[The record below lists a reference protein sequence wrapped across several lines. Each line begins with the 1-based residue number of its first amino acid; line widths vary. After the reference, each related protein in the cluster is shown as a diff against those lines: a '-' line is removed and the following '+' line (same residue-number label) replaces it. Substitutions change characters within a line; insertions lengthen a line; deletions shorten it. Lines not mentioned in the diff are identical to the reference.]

1 VTVDRITTALLL
13 LAEETPS
20 PSPSVTAPTDDCLKD
35 QLCRFV
41 FNQTGSR
48 WLADG
53 GFYLLLKPLRIVL
66 IVVLAVVLRY
76 VAQRLIHRVIQGGQ
90 GDEAPARTGLF
101 RPLRDRMPS
110 SLQEATGLRSER
122 RRQRSRAL
130 SSILQSVASITIFSL
145 AAMLILGELGV
156 QLGPIIASAGIVGVA
171 LGFGAQNLVKD
182 FIAGLFMLLEDQYG
196 VGDVVDVGEA
206 SGTVEAVGLRITTIR
221 DVRGVLWYIRNG
233 EIVRVGNKSQGW
245 AVVVVDVP
253 IGFNGVEE
261 ATAVLRAAAL
271 AFAADPEFAPE
282 MLEEPEVLGV
292 EQLTVDGAV
301 VRATVKTSSEQQ
313 WRMARELRRRLT
325 EALEN
330 AGITAQINA
339 SRVFVR
345 PPSPTSGSGLAGDPT
360 EHGVGGAT

>member
-1 VTVDRITTALLL
+1 MRYEMTVTVDRIAAALLTAPADASPTSPSADCL
-13 LAEETPS
+13 ANNLCTFVYDRTGVAWLAES
-20 PSPSVTAPTDDCLKD
+20 SVY
-35 QLCRFV
+35 V
-41 FNQTGSR
+41 
-48 WLADG
+48 
-53 GFYLLLKPLRIVL
+53 LLKPLRILL
-66 IVVLAVVLRY
+66 IIVIAAVLRY
-76 VAQRLIHRVIQGGQ
+76 LAQRLIRRVIQGGPVR
-90 GDEAPARTGLF
+90 ERTGLL
-101 RPLRDRMPS
+101 RPLRDRMPT

-122 RRQRSRAL
+122 RRQRSKAL
-130 SSILQSVASITIFSL
+130 SSILQSIASITIVSI

-156 QLGPIIASAGIVGVA
+156 QLGPIIASAGIVGLA

-245 AVVVVDVP
+245 AVVVIDVP

-261 ATAVLRAAAL
+261 ATTVLRSAAAE
-271 AFAADPEFAPE
+271 FAQDPEFAPD
-282 MLEEPEVLGV
+282 MLEDPNVLGV
-292 EQLTVDGAV
+292 EQITVDGAV
-301 VRATVKTSSEQQ
+301 VRITMKTASEQQ

-339 SRVFVR
+339 SRMFVR
-345 PPSPTSGSGLAGDPT
+345 PPAMRSGTAVDPAD
-360 EHGVGGAT
+360 HGVGGPT